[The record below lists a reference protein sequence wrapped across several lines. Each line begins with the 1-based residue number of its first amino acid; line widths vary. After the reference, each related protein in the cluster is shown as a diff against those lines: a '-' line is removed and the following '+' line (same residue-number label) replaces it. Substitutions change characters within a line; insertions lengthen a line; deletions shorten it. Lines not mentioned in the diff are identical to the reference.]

1 MNRTYFSLLLFLFA
15 HTYNRHRLHSSVP
28 VFGAS
33 FYSGTLFSLSLQ
45 VNTFQAVIGYDET
58 DSYVL
63 FLYPEGGLN
72 FFGTRPKVN

>member
-1 MNRTYFSLLLFLFA
+1 MDTEVINSDSLL
-15 HTYNRHRLHSSVP
+15 
-28 VFGAS
+28 S
-33 FYSGTLFSLSLQ
+33 FK

-72 FFGTRPKVN
+72 FFGTRPKVNYSSLSVGCFSTQVGCCIF

>member
-1 MNRTYFSLLLFLFA
+1 MHTELHLNHHYETEFL
-15 HTYNRHRLHSSVP
+15 SSFFILV
-28 VFGAS
+28 AS
-33 FYSGTLFSLSLQ
+33 VLSLQ

-72 FFGTRPKVN
+72 FFGTRPKVNWLYTK